1 MKEFRVNTFPTL
13 RLENGKSNIYV
24 NDHLFIHCKYILTRA
39 RVDDIFNSASID
51 ELSDISIDTI
61 SEALDHLMESNRL
74 NVIDLPEET
83 RFWVHCSNLQMWA
96 ENNYDTRLLHSN
108 LSFPLL
114 KKLTEIGDPFAKRVF
129 KEEIAK
135 RLSYPFFPVITYLIN
150 EGYVRYLDDGELN
163 ALLKRS
169 VKGIVRHNNHELL
182 SLISKSLIE
191 EEDFENLLKFEKVLS
206 FDLYPMIGNISN
218 MSHGFNLDIKTRKV
232 NEISLI
238 NKRLKTIPK
247 SIAEFKDLEKLNLS
261 RNKLTTISDEICQLK
276 HLRKL
281 VLLRNLIRKLPEA
294 ISNLENLEILDLSY
308 NNLEELTNSFKY
320 LKFLK
325 KIFLHKNEFLSFPRD
340 VCNLKSLETLSFN
353 NKLISKKKIQEI
365 PIDIGNLKNL
375 RVLELQS
382 NYIKTLPDSMCK
394 LDKLEELNI
403 SRNSI
408 EELPNSISFLSNL
421 KSLVLFKN
429 PLRTLP
435 DSLLRLENLQIRVD
449 RTQYNNFPLDV
460 KKKFKNLIYI
470 IGI

>member
-1 MKEFRVNTFPTL
+1 MKEFRVNKFLTL
-13 RLENGKSNIYV
+13 RLENGKNNIYV
-24 NDHLFIHCKYILTRA
+24 NGHLFTHCKYILTRA
-39 RVDDIFNSASID
+39 RVDDIFNNESVD
-51 ELSDISIDTI
+51 ELSDSSVDTI
-61 SEALDHLMESNRL
+61 AESLDHSMENNKL

-83 RFWVHCSNLQMWA
+83 KFWVHCSNLQLWA

-108 LSFPLL
+108 LAFPLL
-114 KKLTEIGDPFAKRVF
+114 KKLTDIGDPLAKRVF

-135 RLSYPFFPVITYLIN
+135 RLSHPFFPVIKYLIN
-150 EGYVRYLDDGELN
+150 EGYVRYLDEGELN
-163 ALLKRS
+163 ALLKKS
-169 VKGIVRHNNHELL
+169 VRAIVRFNNHELL
-182 SLISKSLIE
+182 SLI
-191 EEDFENLLKFEKVLS
+191 F
-206 FDLYPMIGNISN
+206 
-218 MSHGFNLDIKTRKV
+218 KTRKV

-281 VLLRNLIRKLPEA
+281 VLFRNLIKKLPEA

-325 KIFLHKNEFLSFPRD
+325 KIFLHKNEFLSFPRE

-382 NYIKTLPDSMCK
+382 NYIKTLPDSICQ
-394 LDKLEELNI
+394 LDRLEELNI
-403 SRNSI
+403 SRNRI

-435 DSLLRLENLQIRVD
+435 DFLLRLENLQIRVD

-470 IGI
+470 IGIY